1 MYLKNNNK
9 AFTLIEIMV
18 WIMIVSIVMIWWFQ
32 ALISITIWK
41 SKLIQETDIQK
52 ESFYFTEKLFE
63 MIKKWWTL
71 DYEEY
76 FNRRIIWNS
85 TYSSWHYLVAS
96 WFWNFWRNW
105 TVFTTST
112 PFTTYWEWFYHCR
125 SDNWSQMT
133 WTWCFTTFNSWS
145 INYLAS
151 NSHQRY
157 GEYSFQ
163 FRDYNSNYDDDGWNP
178 WDENWDWN
186 IIWDDDDEYLWVWPE
201 AFTIWSELK
210 ELYLISWNKK
220 NRILFRWSVIKDPDA
235 PSWCS
240 FDASNNITWSGCLWN
255 IEYLKLEWEDRWMDH
270 NLSIVDSTQWD
281 WVVDT
286 WVINKDFTWW
296 ASIVAWTTNTP
307 WVPLFP
313 SSINVSEFKIYAY
326 PNKDIWYD
334 WKNDT
339 AWSNIAPYLIL
350 KLKLMPSWKSRKKI
364 WWAWKELDFSM
375 TISLSDIYSK

>member
-1 MYLKNNNK
+1 
-9 AFTLIEIMV
+9 
-18 WIMIVSIVMIWWFQ
+18 
-32 ALISITIWK
+32 
-41 SKLIQETDIQK
+41 
-52 ESFYFTEKLFE
+52 
-63 MIKKWWTL
+63 
-71 DYEEY
+71 
-76 FNRRIIWNS
+76 
-85 TYSSWHYLVAS
+85 
-96 WFWNFWRNW
+96 
-105 TVFTTST
+105 
-112 PFTTYWEWFYHCR
+112 
-125 SDNWSQMT
+125 
-133 WTWCFTTFNSWS
+133 
-145 INYLAS
+145 
-151 NSHQRY
+151 
-157 GEYSFQ
+157 
-163 FRDYNSNYDDDGWNP
+163 
-178 WDENWDWN
+178 
-186 IIWDDDDEYLWVWPE
+186 
-201 AFTIWSELK
+201 
-210 ELYLISWNKK
+210 
-220 NRILFRWSVIKDPDA
+220 LFRWSVIKDPDTTN
-235 PSWCS
+235 WCS

-350 KLKLMPSWKSRKKI
+350 KLKLMPSWKSRKQV